1 MFEPICA
8 ICTPYGS
15 SAISIIRCSGDGTIA
30 LVNNVFKGKD
40 LTKVEGNTI
49 WYGHIYDKEEVIDEV
64 MVSVFKNPKSF
75 TGEDSIE
82 INCHGGIYVTNRVLK
97 TLMSNGFRMA
107 EPGEFSKRAF
117 LNGRIDLVQA
127 ESIMDMVSAK
137 NKLAL
142 GIANNGLS
150 KNTSEM
156 INTLRKEVL
165 DILVDIEV
173 NIDYPEYMD
182 IPSIEYEKLENRLNV
197 IIDKIK
203 NILKKSSGGK
213 LIREGIKT
221 VIVGKPN
228 VGKSS
233 LLNTLLDEEKAIV
246 SDIEGTTRD
255 YIEGYLNIGGITL
268 NLIDTAGIRE
278 SKDEIEMIGV
288 KRSLSKI
295 DSADLVLVLLDNS
308 KKLSD
313 LDLEILDKTKDKKRI
328 VIMNKIDLNKENE
341 YEADI
346 YMSIND
352 NLGLDKLEDK
362 ILDILNLN
370 EFNTTDCN
378 YLSNVRHIDLLEKA
392 NEALLDA
399 IKAIHN
405 ELEIDMISID
415 IKNALD
421 NMGEIVGESNTELVI
436 DRLFSRFCLGK

>member
-15 SAISIIRCSGDGTIA
+15 SAISVIRCSGENTIS
-30 LVNNVFKGKD
+30 LVNNIFKGKD
-40 LTKVEGNTI
+40 LTKVDANTI
-49 WYGHIYDKEEVIDEV
+49 WYGHIYDCSEVVDEV
-64 MVSVFKNPKSF
+64 MVSIFKAPKSF
-75 TGEDSIE
+75 TAEDSVE
-82 INCHGGIYVTNRVLK
+82 ISCHGGIYVTNRVLK
-97 TLMSNGFRMA
+97 TLLKNGFRMA

-117 LNGRIDLVQA
+117 LHGRIDLIQA

-142 GIANNGLS
+142 GIANNGIS
-150 KNTSEM
+150 KNTSSM

-173 NIDYPEYMD
+173 NIDYPEYQD
-182 IPSIEYEKLENRLNV
+182 IPEIEYKNLKDRINT
-197 IIDKIK
+197 IIIKIK
-203 NILKKSSGGK
+203 KILEKSSGGK

-255 YIEGYLNIGGITL
+255 YIEGFLNIGGITL

-278 SKDEIEMIGV
+278 SKDEIEQLGV

-308 KKLSD
+308 RDLTD

-328 VIMNKIDLNKENE
+328 VIMNKMDLDTKNSYK
-341 YEADI
+341 ADI

-352 NLGLDKLEDK
+352 NKGLDLLEDK

-370 EFNTTDCN
+370 EFNTTDSN

-392 NEALLDA
+392 KASLDEAINA
-399 IKAIHN
+399 IDRQI
-405 ELEIDMISID
+405 EVDMISID
-415 IKNALD
+415 IKEAL
-421 NMGEIVGESNTELVI
+421 NLMGEIVGESNTELVI
-436 DRLFSRFCLGK
+436 DRLFQRFCLGK

>member
-15 SAISIIRCSGDGTIA
+15 SAISIIRCSGSNTIE
-30 LVNNVFKGKD
+30 LVNNIFKGKD
-40 LTKVEGNTI
+40 LTKLEGNTI
-49 WYGHIYDKEEVIDEV
+49 SYGHIYDKDEVIDEV
-64 MVSVFKNPKSF
+64 MVSLFKGPKSF

-97 TLMSNGFRMA
+97 TLLNNGFRMA

-142 GIANNGLS
+142 GIANNGIS
-150 KNTSEM
+150 KRTSNM
-156 INTLRKEVL
+156 INNLEQELL

-173 NIDYPEYMD
+173 NIDYPEYTD
-182 IPSIEYEKLENRLNV
+182 IPEIEYNNLNSRIDNVVKKMDRILE
-197 IIDKIK
+197 
-203 NILKKSSGGK
+203 KSSSGK
-213 LIREGIKT
+213 LIREGVKT

-233 LLNTLLDEEKAIV
+233 LLNVLLDEEKAIV

-255 YIEGYLNIGGITL
+255 YIEGCLNLGGITL
-268 NLIDTAGIRE
+268 NLIDTAGIRKT
-278 SKDEIEMIGV
+278 SDEIETIGV
-288 KRSLSKI
+288 ERSLSKI
-295 DSADLVLVLLDNS
+295 NEAELVLVLLDNS
-308 KKLSD
+308 RALTD

-328 VIMNKIDLNKENE
+328 IIMNKTDLESKNDYK
-341 YEADI
+341 ADI

-352 NLGLDKLEDK
+352 NKGIEELEDK
-362 ILDILNLN
+362 ILNILNLN
-370 EFNTTDCN
+370 DFNVLDSN
-378 YLSNVRHIDLLEKA
+378 YLSNVRHISLLEQA
-392 NEALLDA
+392 RNSLLEAKVA
-399 IKAIHN
+399 ISN
-405 ELEIDMISID
+405 MLEVDMISID

-421 NMGEIVGESNTELVI
+421 SILEIVGKSNTELVI

>member
-1 MFEPICA
+1 
-8 ICTPYGS
+8 
-15 SAISIIRCSGDGTIA
+15 
-30 LVNNVFKGKD
+30 
-40 LTKVEGNTI
+40 
-49 WYGHIYDKEEVIDEV
+49 
-64 MVSVFKNPKSF
+64 
-75 TGEDSIE
+75 
-82 INCHGGIYVTNRVLK
+82 
-97 TLMSNGFRMA
+97 
-107 EPGEFSKRAF
+107 
-117 LNGRIDLVQA
+117 
-127 ESIMDMVSAK
+127 MDMVSAK

>member
-15 SAISIIRCSGDGTIA
+15 SAISVIRCSGTNTIE
-30 LVNNVFKGKD
+30 LVNKIFKGKD
-40 LTKVEGNTI
+40 LTKLEGNTI
-49 WYGHIYDKEEVIDEV
+49 NYGHIYDMDEVIDEV
-64 MVSVFKNPKSF
+64 MISLFRAPKSF

-97 TLMSNGFRMA
+97 TLLNNGFRMA

-142 GIANNGLS
+142 GIANNGIS
-150 KNTSEM
+150 KRTSNM
-156 INTLRKEVL
+156 INNLEQELL

-173 NIDYPEYMD
+173 NIDYPEYTD
-182 IPSIEYEKLENRLNV
+182 IPEIEYSNLNNRISK
-197 IIDKIK
+197 IINKMDKI
-203 NILKKSSGGK
+203 LDKSSGGK

-255 YIEGYLNIGGITL
+255 YIEGFLNIGGITL
-268 NLIDTAGIRE
+268 NLIDTAGIRT
-278 SKDEIEMIGV
+278 SIDEVEQIGV

-295 DSADLVLVLLDNS
+295 DEADLVLVLLDNS
-308 KKLSD
+308 RKLND
-313 LDLEILDKTKDKKRI
+313 LDLEILEKTKNKKRI
-328 VIMNKIDLNKENE
+328 IIMNKIDLNKEND
-341 YEADI
+341 YNADI

-352 NLGLDKLEDK
+352 NKGIDALEDK
-362 ILDILNLN
+362 ILEILNLN
-370 EFNTTDCN
+370 DFNVTDSN

-392 NEALLDA
+392 KDSLVEA
-399 IKAIHN
+399 IKGIN
-405 ELEIDMISID
+405 NLMEVDMISID
-415 IKNALD
+415 IKNSLD
-421 NMGEIVGESNTELVI
+421 YLGEIVGESNTELVI
-436 DRLFSRFCLGK
+436 DRLFQRFCLGK

>member
-15 SAISIIRCSGDGTIA
+15 SAISVIRCSGTNTIE
-30 LVNNVFKGKD
+30 LVNKIFKGKD
-40 LTKVEGNTI
+40 LTKLEGNTI
-49 WYGHIYDKEEVIDEV
+49 NYGHIYDMDEVIDEV
-64 MVSVFKNPKSF
+64 MISLFRAPKSF

-97 TLMSNGFRMA
+97 TLLNNGFRMA

-142 GIANNGLS
+142 GIANNGIS
-150 KNTSEM
+150 KRTSNM
-156 INTLRKEVL
+156 INNLEQELL

-173 NIDYPEYMD
+173 NIDYPEYTD
-182 IPSIEYEKLENRLNV
+182 IPEIEYNNLNSRIDNVVKKMDRILE
-197 IIDKIK
+197 
-203 NILKKSSGGK
+203 KSSSGK
-213 LIREGIKT
+213 LIREGVKT

-233 LLNTLLDEEKAIV
+233 LLNVLLDEEKAIV

-255 YIEGYLNIGGITL
+255 YIEGCLNLGGITL
-268 NLIDTAGIRE
+268 NLIDTAGIRKT
-278 SKDEIEMIGV
+278 SDEIETIGV
-288 KRSLSKI
+288 ERSLTKI
-295 DSADLVLVLLDNS
+295 NEAELVLVLLDNS
-308 KKLSD
+308 RDLTD

-328 VIMNKIDLNKENE
+328 IIMNKTDLESKNDYK
-341 YEADI
+341 ADV

-352 NLGLDKLEDK
+352 NKGIEELEDK
-362 ILDILNLN
+362 ILNILNLN
-370 EFNTTDCN
+370 DFNVLDSN
-378 YLSNVRHIDLLEKA
+378 YLSNVRHISLLEQA
-392 NEALLDA
+392 RNSLNEAKGA
-399 IKAIHN
+399 IAN
-405 ELEIDMISID
+405 MLEVDMISID

-421 NMGEIVGESNTELVI
+421 SILEIVGKSNTELVI

>member
-15 SAISIIRCSGDGTIA
+15 AAISVIRCSGKGSIE
-30 LVNNVFKGKD
+30 LVNNIFKGKD
-40 LTKVEGNTI
+40 LTKVDGNTI
-49 WYGHIYDKEEVIDEV
+49 WYGHIYDKKEIIDEV
-64 MVSVFKNPKSF
+64 MVSVFKAPKSF
-75 TGEDSIE
+75 TAEDSIE
-82 INCHGGIYVTNRVLK
+82 ISCHGGIYVTNRVLS
-97 TLMSNGFRMA
+97 TLLKNGFRMA

-117 LNGRIDLVQA
+117 LNGRIDLIQA

-150 KNTSEM
+150 KNTSTM
-156 INTLRKEVL
+156 INDLRKETL

-173 NIDYPEYMD
+173 NIDYPEYTD
-182 IPSIEYEKLENRLNV
+182 IPEIEYKKLKERLDL
-197 IIDKIK
+197 IIDKMNK
-203 NILKKSSGGK
+203 ILLKSSGGK

-255 YIEGYLNIGGITL
+255 YIEGFLNIGGITL
-268 NLIDTAGIRE
+268 NLIDTAGIRNA
-278 SKDEIEMIGV
+278 SDEIERIGV
-288 KRSLSKI
+288 ERSLSKI

-308 KKLSD
+308 RELSD
-313 LDLEILDKTKDKKRI
+313 LDLDILDKTKDKKRI
-328 VIMNKIDLNKENE
+328 VIMNKVDLDKANDYK
-341 YEADI
+341 ADI

-362 ILDILNLN
+362 ILEILNLN
-370 EFNTTDCN
+370 EFNTTDSN
-378 YLSNVRHIDLLEKA
+378 YLSNVRHIDLLRRAKESLD
-392 NEALLDA
+392 EA
-399 IKAIHN
+399 ICGIN
-405 ELEIDMISID
+405 NQMEVDMISID
-415 IKNALD
+415 IKEALD
-421 NMGEIVGESNTELVI
+421 LMGEIVGESNTELVI

>member
-15 SAISIIRCSGDGTIA
+15 AAISIIRCSGKGCIE
-30 LVNNVFKGKD
+30 LVNNIFKGKD
-40 LTKVEGNTI
+40 LTKANGNTI
-49 WYGHIYDKEEVIDEV
+49 WYGHIYDKTEVVDEV
-64 MVSVFKNPKSF
+64 MASVFRAPKSF
-75 TGEDSIE
+75 SGEDSIE

-97 TLMSNGFRMA
+97 TLLNNGFRMA

-182 IPSIEYEKLENRLNV
+182 IPTVEYGKLENRLNT
-197 IIDKIK
+197 IINKID

-278 SKDEIEMIGV
+278 SKD
-288 KRSLSKI
+288 
-295 DSADLVLVLLDNS
+295 
-308 KKLSD
+308 
-313 LDLEILDKTKDKKRI
+313 
-328 VIMNKIDLNKENE
+328 
-341 YEADI
+341 
-346 YMSIND
+346 
-352 NLGLDKLEDK
+352 
-362 ILDILNLN
+362 
-370 EFNTTDCN
+370 
-378 YLSNVRHIDLLEKA
+378 
-392 NEALLDA
+392 
-399 IKAIHN
+399 
-405 ELEIDMISID
+405 
-415 IKNALD
+415 
-421 NMGEIVGESNTELVI
+421 
-436 DRLFSRFCLGK
+436 

>member
-1 MFEPICA
+1 MFESICA

-15 SAISIIRCSGDGTIA
+15 SAISIIRCSGSDTIE
-30 LVNNVFKGKD
+30 LVNKVFKGKD
-40 LTKVEGNTI
+40 LTKVLGNTI
-49 WYGHIYDKEEVIDEV
+49 NYGHIYDGEEVIDEV
-64 MVSVFKNPKSF
+64 MISLFRAPKSF
-75 TGEDSIE
+75 TGENSVE

-97 TLMSNGFRMA
+97 TLLKNGFRMA

-150 KNTSEM
+150 KRTSSM
-156 INTLRKEVL
+156 ISDLEKELL

-173 NIDYPEYMD
+173 NIDYPEYTD
-182 IPSIEYEKLENRLNV
+182 IPEIEYKSLDSRIDAVNKKMERILE
-197 IIDKIK
+197 
-203 NILKKSSGGK
+203 KSSAGK
-213 LIREGIKT
+213 LIREGVKT

-233 LLNTLLDEEKAIV
+233 LLNVLLDEEKAIV

-255 YIEGYLNIGGITL
+255 YIEGFLNLGGITL
-268 NLIDTAGIRE
+268 NLIDTAGIR
-278 SKDEIEMIGV
+278 KTNDEVETIGV
-288 KRSLSKI
+288 ERSLSKI
-295 DSADLVLVLLDNS
+295 KEAELVLVLLDNS
-308 KKLSD
+308 RDLND

-328 VIMNKIDLNKENE
+328 IIMNKTDLENKNN
-341 YEADI
+341 YKADI

-352 NLGLDKLEDK
+352 NKGIEELEDK
-362 ILDILNLN
+362 ILDVLNLN
-370 EFNTTDCN
+370 DFNVTDSN

-392 NEALLDA
+392 KNSLDDAKEA
-399 IKAIHN
+399 IKN
-405 ELEIDMISID
+405 MLEVDMISID

-421 NMGEIVGESNTELVI
+421 YILEIVGKSNTELVI
-436 DRLFSRFCLGK
+436 DRLFQRFCLGK

>member
-15 SAISIIRCSGDGTIA
+15 SAISVIRCSGTNTIE
-30 LVNNVFKGKD
+30 LVNKIFKGKD
-40 LTKVEGNTI
+40 LTKLEGNTI
-49 WYGHIYDKEEVIDEV
+49 NYGHIYDMDEVIDEV
-64 MVSVFKNPKSF
+64 MISLFRAPKSF

-97 TLMSNGFRMA
+97 TLLNNGFRMA

-142 GIANNGLS
+142 GIANNGIS
-150 KNTSEM
+150 KRTSNM
-156 INTLRKEVL
+156 INNLEQELL

-173 NIDYPEYMD
+173 NIDYPEYTD
-182 IPSIEYEKLENRLNV
+182 IPEIEYNNLNSRIDNVVKKMDRILE
-197 IIDKIK
+197 
-203 NILKKSSGGK
+203 KSSSGK
-213 LIREGIKT
+213 LIREGVKT

-233 LLNTLLDEEKAIV
+233 LLNVLLDEEKAIV

-255 YIEGYLNIGGITL
+255 YIEGCLNLGGITL
-268 NLIDTAGIRE
+268 NLIDTAGIRKT
-278 SKDEIEMIGV
+278 SDEIETIGV
-288 KRSLSKI
+288 ERSLTKI
-295 DSADLVLVLLDNS
+295 NEAELVLVLLDNS
-308 KKLSD
+308 RDLTD

-328 VIMNKIDLNKENE
+328 IIMNKTDLESKNNYK
-341 YEADI
+341 ADV

-352 NLGLDKLEDK
+352 NKGIEELEDK
-362 ILDILNLN
+362 ILNILNLN
-370 EFNTTDCN
+370 DFNVLDSN
-378 YLSNVRHIDLLEKA
+378 YLSHVRHISLLEQARNSLIEAKGAIA
-392 NEALLDA
+392 NM
-399 IKAIHN
+399 
-405 ELEIDMISID
+405 LEVDMISID

-421 NMGEIVGESNTELVI
+421 SILEIVGKSNTELVI

>member
-1 MFEPICA
+1 MFESICA

-15 SAISIIRCSGDGTIA
+15 SAISIIRCSGSDTIE
-30 LVNNVFKGKD
+30 LVNKVFKGKD
-40 LTKVEGNTI
+40 LTIVEGNTI
-49 WYGHIYDKEEVIDEV
+49 NYGHIYDGEEVIDEV
-64 MVSVFKNPKSF
+64 MISLFRAPKSF
-75 TGEDSIE
+75 TGENSVE

-97 TLMSNGFRMA
+97 TLLKNGFRMA

-150 KNTSEM
+150 KRTSFM
-156 INTLRKEVL
+156 ISDLEKELL

-173 NIDYPEYMD
+173 NIDYPEYTD
-182 IPSIEYEKLENRLNV
+182 IPEIEYKSLDSRIDAVNKKMERILE
-197 IIDKIK
+197 
-203 NILKKSSGGK
+203 KSSAGK
-213 LIREGIKT
+213 LIREGVKT

-233 LLNTLLDEEKAIV
+233 LLNVLLDEEKAIV

-255 YIEGYLNIGGITL
+255 YIEGFLNLGGITL
-268 NLIDTAGIRE
+268 NLIDTAGIR
-278 SKDEIEMIGV
+278 KTNDEVETIGV
-288 KRSLSKI
+288 ERSLSKI
-295 DSADLVLVLLDNS
+295 KEAELVLVLLDNS
-308 KKLSD
+308 RDLND

-328 VIMNKIDLNKENE
+328 IIMNKTDLENKNN
-341 YEADI
+341 YKADI

-352 NLGLDKLEDK
+352 NKGIEELEDK
-362 ILDILNLN
+362 ILDVLNLN
-370 EFNTTDCN
+370 DFNVTDSN

-392 NEALLDA
+392 KNSLDDAKEA
-399 IKAIHN
+399 IKN
-405 ELEIDMISID
+405 MLEVDMISID

-421 NMGEIVGESNTELVI
+421 YILEIVGKSNTELVI
-436 DRLFSRFCLGK
+436 DRLFQRFCLGK

>member
-15 SAISIIRCSGDGTIA
+15 SAISVIRCSGTNTIE
-30 LVNNVFKGKD
+30 LVNKIFKGKD
-40 LTKVEGNTI
+40 LTKLEGNTI
-49 WYGHIYDKEEVIDEV
+49 NYGHIYDMDEVIDEV
-64 MVSVFKNPKSF
+64 MISLFRAPKSF

-97 TLMSNGFRMA
+97 TLLNNGFRMA

-142 GIANNGLS
+142 GIANNGIS
-150 KNTSEM
+150 KRTSNM
-156 INTLRKEVL
+156 INNLEQELL

-173 NIDYPEYMD
+173 NIDYPEYTD
-182 IPSIEYEKLENRLNV
+182 IPEIEYNNLNSRIDNVVKKMDRILE
-197 IIDKIK
+197 
-203 NILKKSSGGK
+203 KSSSGK
-213 LIREGIKT
+213 LIREGVKT

-233 LLNTLLDEEKAIV
+233 LLNVLLDEEKAIV

-255 YIEGYLNIGGITL
+255 YIEGCLNLGGITL
-268 NLIDTAGIRE
+268 NLIDTAGIRKT
-278 SKDEIEMIGV
+278 SDEIETIGV
-288 KRSLSKI
+288 ERSLTKI
-295 DSADLVLVLLDNS
+295 NEAELVLVLLDNS
-308 KKLSD
+308 RDLTD

-328 VIMNKIDLNKENE
+328 IIMNKTDLESKNNYK
-341 YEADI
+341 ADV

-352 NLGLDKLEDK
+352 NKGIEELEDK
-362 ILDILNLN
+362 ILNILNLN
-370 EFNTTDCN
+370 DFNVLDSN
-378 YLSNVRHIDLLEKA
+378 YLSNVRHISLLEQA
-392 NEALLDA
+392 RNSLNEAKGA
-399 IKAIHN
+399 IAN
-405 ELEIDMISID
+405 MLEVDMISID

-421 NMGEIVGESNTELVI
+421 SILEIVGKSNTELVI

>member
-15 SAISIIRCSGDGTIA
+15 SAISIIRCSGANTIE
-30 LVNNVFKGKD
+30 LVNKIFKGKD
-40 LTKVEGNTI
+40 LTKALGNTI
-49 WYGHIYDKEEVIDEV
+49 NYGHIYDGEEVIDEV
-64 MVSVFKNPKSF
+64 MISLFRAPKSF

-97 TLMSNGFRMA
+97 TLLKNGFRMA

-150 KNTSEM
+150 KRTSSM
-156 INTLRKEVL
+156 ISDLEKELL

-173 NIDYPEYMD
+173 NIDYPEYTD
-182 IPSIEYEKLENRLNV
+182 IPEIEYKSLDSRIDAVNKKMERILE
-197 IIDKIK
+197 
-203 NILKKSSGGK
+203 KSSAGK
-213 LIREGIKT
+213 LIREGVKT

-233 LLNTLLDEEKAIV
+233 LLNVLLDEEKAIV

-255 YIEGYLNIGGITL
+255 YIEGFLNLGGITL
-268 NLIDTAGIRE
+268 NLIDTAGIR
-278 SKDEIEMIGV
+278 KTNDEVETIGV
-288 KRSLSKI
+288 ERSLSKI
-295 DSADLVLVLLDNS
+295 KEAELVLVLLDNS
-308 KKLSD
+308 RDLND

-328 VIMNKIDLNKENE
+328 IIMNKTDLENKNN
-341 YEADI
+341 YKADI

-352 NLGLDKLEDK
+352 NKGIEELEDK
-362 ILDILNLN
+362 ILDVLNLN
-370 EFNTTDCN
+370 DFNVTDSN

-392 NEALLDA
+392 KNSLNDAKEA
-399 IKAIHN
+399 IKN
-405 ELEIDMISID
+405 MLEVDMISID

-421 NMGEIVGESNTELVI
+421 YILEIVGKSNTELVI
-436 DRLFSRFCLGK
+436 DRLFQRFCLGK

>member
-15 SAISIIRCSGDGTIA
+15 AAISIIRCSGKGCIE
-30 LVNNVFKGKD
+30 LVNNIFKGKD
-40 LTKVEGNTI
+40 LTKANGNTI
-49 WYGHIYDKEEVIDEV
+49 WYGHIYDKTEVVDEV
-64 MVSVFKNPKSF
+64 MASVFRAPKSF
-75 TGEDSIE
+75 SGEDSIE

-97 TLMSNGFRMA
+97 TLLNNGFRMA

-182 IPSIEYEKLENRLNV
+182 IPTVEYGKLENRLNT
-197 IIDKIK
+197 IINKID

-295 DSADLVLVLLDNS
+295 NSADLVLVLIDNS
-308 KKLSD
+308 KNLSD

-341 YEADI
+341 YSADI

-392 NEALLDA
+392 NESLHEAINA
-399 IKAIHN
+399 IKS

-421 NMGEIVGESNTELVI
+421 YMGEIVGESNTELVI
-436 DRLFSRFCLGK
+436 DRLFQRFCLGK